1 MNHLGNAPE
10 FTYYLNYSGLDRYN
24 RLRITF
30 FFDQSTK
37 HFHYDGAAWRE
48 VIRRYPKSPEALEAK
63 KRLETIYSHLRT
75 M

>member
-1 MNHLGNAPE
+1 
-10 FTYYLNYSGLDRYN
+10 
-24 RLRITF
+24 
-30 FFDQSTK
+30 
-37 HFHYDGAAWRE
+37 